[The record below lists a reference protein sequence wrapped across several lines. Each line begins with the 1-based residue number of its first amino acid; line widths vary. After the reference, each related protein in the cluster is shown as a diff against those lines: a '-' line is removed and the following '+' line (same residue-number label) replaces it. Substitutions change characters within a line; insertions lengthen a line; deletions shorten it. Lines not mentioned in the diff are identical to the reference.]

1 MGMEKHSEFDIAKH
15 LCTEE
20 LQHMFL
26 EEVAITAVAKAMGME
41 KMVRDSGL
49 SRKEL
54 SKVFSS
60 NEAPSFL
67 TVCKIMKALGYAF
80 KLVPI
85 AKTEG

>member
-1 MGMEKHSEFDIAKH
+1 
-15 LCTEE
+15 
-20 LQHMFL
+20 MFL
-26 EEVAITAVAKAMGME
+26 DEVAKDNGPQEFMVAITAVAKAMGME
-41 KMVRDSGL
+41 KMVRDPGL

-54 SKVFSS
+54 PKVFST
-60 NEAPSFL
+60 NEDPSFL